1 MFERSFTCMK
11 IELTKL
17 SVRSPAKLP
26 SVLSSLFELPC
37 VLAFTPRPQNMVSM
51 TKAGGTVRTTL
62 SEQVFQHYATTTK
75 EENWRKLMFEGKQD
89 HLVAGSPESQSSWKW
104 YLEKKKKKIR
114 LLSQF
119 IVPMQLLK
127 KLFHKSLK
135 VYPPA
140 FFFHESIFHVLS
152 LS

>member
-17 SVRSPAKLP
+17 SERSPAKLP

-89 HLVAGSPESQSSWKW
+89 HLVAGSPESQSSWK
-104 YLEKKKKKIR
+104 
-114 LLSQF
+114 
-119 IVPMQLLK
+119 
-127 KLFHKSLK
+127 
-135 VYPPA
+135 
-140 FFFHESIFHVLS
+140 
-152 LS
+152 